1 MQRPITSLLSV
12 SLLAAGISGLGA
24 CTSDP
29 PSPTA
34 VRARISSDLGNV
46 LHESAAAGD
55 GTTKTLPTGAF
66 DLLGKALGGVGSSST
81 TSIRLADLARRLPH
95 ATTRGASATPASG
108 FDPDA
113 IIAQLDMTIFTNA
126 NEVAP
131 GIYAIPADLACT
143 TTSVDSSG
151 ASTSSVDPDCAAS
164 FDKLVLRVRV
174 EQSGNALVFAIQ
186 LGAAHDEPLEISLTH
201 TSLAVSIDLDQAGAA
216 AIAIAQA
223 FGQQAP
229 NAHLSGKVT
238 GMLTI
243 LGTAHADVAFSID
256 RALDVAV
263 ADQGADLSGPD
274 AFRLTSAA
282 AQVFDVDLDGGAGI
296 GALDLGLGATTIHTP
311 GTSSFDLD
319 LPGATAQVDLAAG
332 QPLHLSHVG
341 LGDRTTTL
349 SKHGA
354 IGLSIDL
361 NANDGR
367 AFDATITPD
376 AAAGTETLAISPRL
390 DARVTTNH
398 AVLGDQP
405 GMYDVTRVLVDG
417 SLRTGDASGQVQ
429 VLSGTFAITTNP
441 ASYGFSAATGQC
453 VSSSDAYDSATG
465 TSYTEWT
472 TGACL

>member
-1 MQRPITSLLSV
+1 MQRPITSLLAV
-12 SLLAAGISGLGA
+12 SLVGIAGLGA

-29 PSPTA
+29 PSPTT
-34 VRARISSDLGNV
+34 VRSRISSDLGNV

-66 DLLGKALGGVGSSST
+66 DLLGKALGVGGSASST
-81 TSIRLADLARRLPH
+81 TSLRIAELTRHLPH

-113 IIAQLDMTIFTNA
+113 IIDQLDMTIFTNA
-126 NEVAP
+126 NEVEP
-131 GIYAIPADLACT
+131 GIYAIPADLACSV
-143 TTSVDSSG
+143 TSVDSSG
-151 ASTSSVDPDCAAS
+151 ATTTSLDPDCAAS
-164 FDKLVLRVRV
+164 WDKLVLRVRV
-174 EQSGNALVFAIQ
+174 EQSGSALVFAIQ

-201 TSLAVSIDLDQAGAA
+201 TSLAISVDLDQAGAA

-223 FGQQAP
+223 FGEQAP

-238 GMLTI
+238 GTLTI

-256 RALDVAV
+256 RALDIAV
-263 ADQGADLSGPD
+263 ADQGVDLSGAD
-274 AFRLTSAA
+274 AFRMTSAA
-282 AQVFDVDLDGGAGI
+282 AHVIDVDLDGGAGS

-361 NANDGR
+361 NPNDGR

-376 AAAGTETLAISPRL
+376 AAAGTETLAISPKL
-390 DARVTTNH
+390 DARMTTNH
-398 AVLGDQP
+398 AVLGDEP
-405 GMYDVTRVLVDG
+405 GVYDVTRVLFDG
-417 SLRTGDASGQVQ
+417 SLRAGDASGQVQ
-429 VLSGTFAITTNP
+429 VLSGTFGITTNP
-441 ASYGFSAATGQC
+441 AQYGFSAAAGQC
-453 VSSSDAYDSATG
+453 VTGDDVYDSATG
-465 TSYTEWT
+465 STYTQWA